1 MSEHTYTIPFNLNEL
16 LNTAE
21 YANASHLKIKKSQYH
36 SELNLYTIKYLKKK
50 LTTNNIDSL
59 GLMRSVIVK
68 GDKIIGFSP
77 PKSHKFED
85 LCIPNSIIESFK
97 FEEYV

>member
-36 SELNLYTIKYLKKK
+36 SELNLYTIKYPLRISN
-50 LTTNNIDSL
+50 LLSIFSILNLDFL
-59 GLMRSVIVK
+59 FIVK
-68 GDKIIGFSP
+68 C
-77 PKSHKFED
+77 
-85 LCIPNSIIESFK
+85 L
-97 FEEYV
+97 